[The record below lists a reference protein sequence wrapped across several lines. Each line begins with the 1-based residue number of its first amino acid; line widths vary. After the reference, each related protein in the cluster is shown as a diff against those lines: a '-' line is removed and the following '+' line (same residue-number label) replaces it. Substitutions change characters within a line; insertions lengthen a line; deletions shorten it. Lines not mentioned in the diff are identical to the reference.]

1 MLFTDPN
8 VDQLKRIAVQGWWGG
23 LYRKNRYN
31 YYYYFKKSEFNDKQP
46 PSLKSFDWMVYIHS
60 MIMASNYFV
69 TSGILGNLYN
79 ASSRP

>member
-8 VDQLKRIAVQGWWGG
+8 VDQLKRIAVQGWGG
-23 LYRKNRYN
+23 VFTERIGIII
-31 YYYYFKKSEFNDKQP
+31 YFKKKSEFNDKQP